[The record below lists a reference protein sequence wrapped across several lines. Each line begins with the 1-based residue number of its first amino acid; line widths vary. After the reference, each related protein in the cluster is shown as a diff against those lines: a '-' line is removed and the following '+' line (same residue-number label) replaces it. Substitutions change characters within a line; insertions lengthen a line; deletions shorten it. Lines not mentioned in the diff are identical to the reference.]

1 MLVHVSRLV
10 HTCVSTRA
18 GYHLEVQVRD
28 CGGSGGNEVA
38 LSGVRDFVMYSF
50 QGAVLDEEFGRRA
63 RFRLPLTS
71 LSLSKAFGLI
81 ESCVVR
87 LGIEDYGLSQSTL
100 ENVFLSFARQE
111 TKRVGGEEAEGAE
124 EEEV

>member
-1 MLVHVSRLV
+1 MCV
-10 HTCVSTRA
+10 HTCELTRA

-28 CGGSGGNEVA
+28 HGRSGGNKAA
-38 LSGVRDFVMYSF
+38 LGGVRDFVMHSF
-50 QGAVLDEEFGRRA
+50 PGAVLDEEYGRRA

-87 LGIEDYGLSQSTL
+87 LGIEDYSLSQSTL

-111 TKRVGGEEAEGAE
+111 TKRVVGGGEE